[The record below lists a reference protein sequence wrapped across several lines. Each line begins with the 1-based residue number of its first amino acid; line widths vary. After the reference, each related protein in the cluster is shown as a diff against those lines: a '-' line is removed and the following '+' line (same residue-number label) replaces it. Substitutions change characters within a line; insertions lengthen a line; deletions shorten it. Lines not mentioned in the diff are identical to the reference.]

1 VISDRS
7 IGGPA
12 VFRVRRDDAQL
23 GDLLAELGG
32 HVVAGAQ
39 LLSEVLSTEQ
49 PARTE
54 AATRLREVDHA
65 AEAAA
70 HAVLRV
76 LSATFVTPFDRADV
90 FRVSWALRSCLS
102 RMDAAAEE
110 ITLFRLN
117 PVPPGV
123 SELILL
129 VVRAADV
136 TVQALPRLS
145 RATGLA
151 DSWIEL
157 TRIGKQAG
165 QSHRR
170 LLAEVTATQTDPAT
184 LIRLVSV
191 AQSLRR
197 VVEAFEELAGALQTV
212 AVKEG

>member
-1 VISDRS
+1 
-7 IGGPA
+7 
-12 VFRVRRDDAQL
+12 VFRVRRDDPQL

-39 LLSEVLSTEQ
+39 LLSEVLVAEQ
-49 PARTE
+49 TARTE
-54 AATRLREVDHA
+54 AGTRLREVDHA

-70 HAVLRV
+70 LAVLRV

-90 FRVSWALRSCLS
+90 YRVAWAMRGCLS
-102 RMDAAAEE
+102 RMDAAADE
-110 ITLFRLN
+110 ITLFRVN
-117 PVPPGV
+117 PVPTGV
-123 SELILL
+123 SELVLL

-165 QSHRR
+165 QAHRR
-170 LLAEVTATQTDPAT
+170 LLAEVTAATADPST
-184 LIRLVSV
+184 LIRLVTV

-197 VVEAFEELAGALQTV
+197 VVEAFEELAGTLQTV

>member
-1 VISDRS
+1 M
-7 IGGPA
+7 
-12 VFRVRRDDAQL
+12 FRVRRDDAQL

-39 LLSEVLSTEQ
+39 LLSEVLVADPT
-49 PARTE
+49 ARAE
-54 AATRLREVDHA
+54 AGSRLREVDHA
-65 AEAAA
+65 GEAAA

-90 FRVSWALRSCLS
+90 YHVAWAMRSCLS
-102 RMDAAAEE
+102 RMDAAADE
-110 ITLFRLN
+110 IILFRLN
-117 PVPPGV
+117 PVPPGI

-136 TVQALPRLS
+136 TVAALPKLTH
-145 RATGLA
+145 ATQLT
-151 DSWIEL
+151 DSWMEL
-157 TRIGKQAG
+157 TRLGKQAG

-170 LLAEVTATQTDPAT
+170 LLAEVTGSTPDPAT
-184 LIRLVSV
+184 LIRLVTV

>member
-1 VISDRS
+1 M
-7 IGGPA
+7 
-12 VFRVRRDDAQL
+12 FRVRRDDAQL
-23 GDLLAELGG
+23 GNLLVELGG

-39 LLSEVLSTEQ
+39 LLSEVLVTEQ
-49 PARTE
+49 VARAE

-70 HAVLRV
+70 HAVLRT

-90 FRVSWALRSCLS
+90 FRVAWAMRTCLS
-102 RMDAAAEE
+102 RMDAAADE

-117 PVPPGV
+117 PVPAGV

-129 VVRAADV
+129 VVRGADV

-145 RATGLA
+145 RAPGLS

-170 LLAEVTATQTDPAT
+170 LLAEVTAPATDPAT
-184 LIRLVSV
+184 LIRLVTV

-197 VVEAFEELAGALQTV
+197 VVEAFEDLAGALQTV

>member
-1 VISDRS
+1 M
-7 IGGPA
+7 
-12 VFRVRRDDAQL
+12 FRVRRDGAQL
-23 GDLLAELGG
+23 GDLLVELGG
-32 HVVAGAQ
+32 QVVAGAQ
-39 LLSEVLSTEQ
+39 LLSEVLVVDHA
-49 PARTE
+49 ARAE
-54 AATRLREVDHA
+54 AAARLREVDHA
-65 AEAAA
+65 AEAAS
-70 HAVLRV
+70 HAVLRT
-76 LSATFVTPFDRADV
+76 LSATFVTPFDRTDV
-90 FRVSWALRSCLS
+90 FGVAWALRTCLG
-102 RMDAAAEE
+102 RMDAAADE
-110 ITLFRLN
+110 IALFRLN
-117 PVPPGV
+117 PVPSGV

-145 RATGLA
+145 RAPGLA

-170 LLAEVTATQTDPAT
+170 LLAEITSAPADPAVM
-184 LIRLVSV
+184 IRLVAV

>member
-1 VISDRS
+1 M
-7 IGGPA
+7 
-12 VFRVRRDDAQL
+12 FRVRRHDPQL

-39 LLSEVLSTEQ
+39 LLSEVLVAEQ
-49 PARTE
+49 SARTE
-54 AATRLREVDHA
+54 AGTRLREVDHA

-70 HAVLRV
+70 LAVLRV

-90 FRVSWALRSCLS
+90 YRVAWAMRACLS
-102 RMDAAAEE
+102 RMDAAADEL
-110 ITLFRLN
+110 TLFRVN
-117 PVPPGV
+117 PVPAGV

-129 VVRAADV
+129 VVRAAGV

-145 RATGLA
+145 RAPDLA

-170 LLAEVTATQTDPAT
+170 LLAEVTASPADPAT
-184 LIRLVSV
+184 LIRLVTV

-197 VVEAFEELAGALQTV
+197 VVEAFEDLAGALQTV

>member
-1 VISDRS
+1 M
-7 IGGPA
+7 
-12 VFRVRRDDAQL
+12 FRARRDDPQL
-23 GDLLAELGG
+23 GDLLVEIGG

-39 LLSEVLSTEQ
+39 LLSEVLVVEQ
-49 PARTE
+49 AARAE
-54 AATRLREVDHA
+54 AAARLREVDHA
-65 AEAAA
+65 AEAAS
-70 HAVLRV
+70 HAVLRI

-90 FRVSWALRSCLS
+90 FRVTWALRTCLS
-102 RMDAAAEE
+102 RMDAAADE
-110 ITLFRLN
+110 ISLFRPS
-117 PVPPGV
+117 PVPTGV

-145 RATGLA
+145 RAPGLA

-170 LLAEVTATQTDPAT
+170 LLAEITAPSPDPAIM
-184 LIRLVSV
+184 IRLVVV

>member
-1 VISDRS
+1 M
-7 IGGPA
+7 
-12 VFRVRRDDAQL
+12 FRVRRVDAQL
-23 GDLLAELGG
+23 GNLLVELGG

-39 LLSEVLSTEQ
+39 LLSEVLVLDQ
-49 PARTE
+49 VARAE
-54 AATRLREVDHA
+54 ATTRLREVDHA
-65 AEAAA
+65 AEATA
-70 HAVLRV
+70 HAVLRT

-90 FRVSWALRSCLS
+90 FRVSWAMRTCLS
-102 RMDAAAEE
+102 RMDAAADE
-110 ITLFRLN
+110 ITLFRLT
-117 PVPPGV
+117 PVPAGV

-136 TVQALPRLS
+136 TVQAVPRLS
-145 RATGLA
+145 RAPGLA

-170 LLAEVTATQTDPAT
+170 LLAEVTASTTDPPT

-197 VVEAFEELAGALQTV
+197 VVEAFEDLAGALQTV

>member
-1 VISDRS
+1 
-7 IGGPA
+7 
-12 VFRVRRDDAQL
+12 VFRVRRDDPQL
-23 GDLLAELGG
+23 GDLIAELGG
-32 HVVAGAQ
+32 LVVAGAQ
-39 LLSEVLSTEQ
+39 LLSEVLGTEPQ
-49 PARTE
+49 SRAE
-54 AATRLREVDHA
+54 AGSRLREVDHA

-70 HAVLRV
+70 LAVLRV

-90 FRVSWALRSCLS
+90 YHVAWSMRACLS
-102 RMDAAAEE
+102 RMDAAADE

-117 PVPPGV
+117 PVPTGI
-123 SELILL
+123 SELVLL

-145 RATGLA
+145 RATDLA

-170 LLAEVTATQTDPAT
+170 LLVEVTTAPTDPAAM
-184 LIRLVSV
+184 IRLVT
-191 AQSLRR
+191 AAESLRR
-197 VVEAFEELAGALQTV
+197 VVEAFEDLAGTLQTV

>member
-1 VISDRS
+1 M
-7 IGGPA
+7 
-12 VFRVRRDDAQL
+12 FRVRRDDAQL

-32 HVVAGAQ
+32 LVVAGAQ
-39 LLSEVLSTEQ
+39 LLSEALVAEQ
-49 PARTE
+49 PSRAET
-54 AATRLREVDHA
+54 AARLREVDHG
-65 AEAAA
+65 AEAVS
-70 HAVLRV
+70 HAVLRL

-90 FRVSWALRSCLS
+90 FRVTWALRACLS
-102 RMDAAAEE
+102 RMDAAADE
-110 ITLFRLN
+110 IMLFRID
-117 PVPPGV
+117 PVPAGV
-123 SELILL
+123 SELVLL

-145 RATGLA
+145 RAPGLA

-157 TRIGKQAG
+157 TRLGKQAG
-165 QSHRR
+165 QAHRR
-170 LLAEVTATQTDPAT
+170 LLADVTATPTDPAT

>member
-1 VISDRS
+1 
-7 IGGPA
+7 

-23 GDLLAELGG
+23 GDLLVELGG

-39 LLSEVLSTEQ
+39 LLSEVLVVEQ
-49 PARTE
+49 VARTE

-65 AEAAA
+65 AEAAS
-70 HAVLRV
+70 HAVLRT

-90 FRVSWALRSCLS
+90 FRVTWALRTCLS
-102 RMDAAAEE
+102 RMDAAADE

-117 PVPPGV
+117 PVPSGV

-136 TVQALPRLS
+136 TVQALPRLA
-145 RATGLA
+145 RAPGLA

-170 LLAEVTATQTDPAT
+170 LLAEVTATHADPPM
-184 LIRLVSV
+184 LIRLVAV